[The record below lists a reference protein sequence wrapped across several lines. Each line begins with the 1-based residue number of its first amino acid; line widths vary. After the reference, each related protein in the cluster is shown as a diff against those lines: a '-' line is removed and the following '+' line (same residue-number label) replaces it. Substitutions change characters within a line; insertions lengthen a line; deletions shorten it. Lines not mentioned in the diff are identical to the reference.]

1 MVMKLMFLDIETTGF
16 DRRWDYIIELAAVIY
31 DSASKKEI
39 DEFHEYI
46 KPGKVIPDKIVEL
59 TGITNRQVND
69 CRNERDVIRDFIEF
83 VAIHKPDGIVA
94 HNGDQFD
101 IPFIKGKAEFYF
113 LPLKDLPVIDTLKL
127 ARDLKPA
134 VTDLT
139 AQGRPSYKQTSLA
152 KFYGI
157 TYQAHSA
164 IYDVKAL
171 IEIYEKMKE
180 VQKES
185 IESKRKRLGF

>member
-1 MVMKLMFLDIETTGF
+1 MFLDIETTGF
-16 DRRWDYIIELAAVIY
+16 DRRWDFIIELAAVIY
-31 DSASKKEI
+31 DSQSKKVLE
-39 DEFHEYI
+39 EFHEYV
-46 KPGKVIPDKIVEL
+46 KPGKTIPDKIVEL
-59 TGITNRQVND
+59 TGITNRQVNN
-69 CRNERDVIRDFIEF
+69 CRDERQVLRDFIEF
-83 VAIHKPDGIVA
+83 VSIEKPDTIVA

-101 IPFIKGKAEFYF
+101 VPFIKSKAEFYF
-113 LPLKDLPVIDTLKL
+113 LPMKDLSVIDTLKM

-157 TYQAHSA
+157 NYQAHSA
-164 IYDVKAL
+164 IFDVKAL
-171 IEIYEKMKE
+171 ILIYEKMKQ

-185 IESKRKRLGF
+185 VQSKRKKLGF

>member
-1 MVMKLMFLDIETTGF
+1 MKLMFLDIETTGF

-31 DSASKKEI
+31 DEDTKTTVA
-39 DEFHEYI
+39 EFHEYV
-46 KPGKVIPDKIVEL
+46 KPGKTIPEKIVEL

-69 CRNERDVIRDFIEF
+69 CRDERQVLRDFIEF
-83 VAIHKPDGIVA
+83 VSIEKPDTIVA

-101 IPFIKGKAEFYF
+101 VPFIKSKAEFYF
-113 LPLKDLPVIDTLKL
+113 LPMKDLSVIDTLKM

-157 TYQAHSA
+157 NYQAHSA
-164 IYDVKAL
+164 IFDVKAL
-171 IEIYEKMKE
+171 ILIYEKMKE
-180 VQKES
+180 VHKES
-185 IESKRKRLGF
+185 VQSKRKKLGF

>member
-1 MVMKLMFLDIETTGF
+1 MKLMFLDIETTGF

-31 DSASKKEI
+31 DEDTKTTVA
-39 DEFHEYI
+39 EFHEYV
-46 KPGKVIPDKIVEL
+46 KPGKTIPDKIVEL

-69 CRNERDVIRDFIEF
+69 CRDERQVLRDFIEF
-83 VAIHKPDGIVA
+83 VSIEKPDTIVA
-94 HNGDQFD
+94 HNGGQFD
-101 IPFIKGKAEFYF
+101 IPFIKSKAEFYF
-113 LPLKDLPVIDTLKL
+113 LPMKDLSVIDTLKM

-157 TYQAHSA
+157 NYQAHSA
-164 IYDVKAL
+164 IFDVKAL
-171 IEIYEKMKE
+171 ILIYEKMKQ

-185 IESKRKRLGF
+185 VQSKRKKLGF

>member
-1 MVMKLMFLDIETTGF
+1 MKLMFLDIETTGF

-31 DSASKKEI
+31 DSAARKEI

-59 TGITNRQVND
+59 TGITNRQVSS

-83 VAIHKPDGIVA
+83 VAIHKPDAIVA

-101 IPFIKGKAEFYF
+101 IPFIKSKADFYF
-113 LPLKDLPVIDTLKL
+113 LPLKDLPVIDTLKI
-127 ARDLKPA
+127 ARDLKPD

-139 AQGRPSYKQTSLA
+139 AKGRPSYKQTSLA

-164 IYDVKAL
+164 IYDVRAL
-171 IEIYEKMKE
+171 IEIYEKMKQ

-185 IESKRKRLGF
+185 VESKRKRLGF

>member
-31 DSASKKEI
+31 DNASKEEI

-46 KPGKVIPDKIVEL
+46 KPGKVIPPKIVEL

-69 CRNERDVIRDFIEF
+69 CRTEREVIRDFIEF
-83 VAIHKPDGIVA
+83 IAIHKPDAIVA
-94 HNGDQFD
+94 HNGEQFD
-101 IPFIKGKAEFYF
+101 VPFIKNKAEFYF

-127 ARDLKPA
+127 ARNLKPS
-134 VTDLT
+134 VTDFT

-164 IYDVKAL
+164 IFDVRAL
-171 IEIYEKMKE
+171 IQIYEKMKV
-180 VQKES
+180 VQQDS
-185 IESKRKRLGF
+185 IESKRKKLGF

>member
-1 MVMKLMFLDIETTGF
+1 MKLMFLDIETTGF
-16 DRRWDYIIELAAVIY
+16 DRRWDYIIELAAIIY
-31 DSASKKEI
+31 DNQTKEVLE
-39 DEFHEYI
+39 EFHEYI
-46 KPGKVIPDKIVEL
+46 KPGKTIPDKIVEL

-69 CRNERDVIRDFIEF
+69 CRDEREVLRDFIEF
-83 VAIHKPDGIVA
+83 VAIHSPDAIVA
-94 HNGDQFD
+94 HNGAQFD
-101 IPFIKGKAEFYF
+101 IPFIKSKADYYF
-113 LPLKDLPVIDTLKL
+113 LPMKDLSVIDTLKM

-157 TYQAHSA
+157 NYQAHSA

-171 IEIYEKMKE
+171 ILIYEKMKE
-180 VQKES
+180 VQRES
-185 IESKRKRLGF
+185 VQSKRKRLGF

>member
-1 MVMKLMFLDIETTGF
+1 MKLMFLDIETTGF
-16 DRRWDYIIELAAVIY
+16 DRRWDYIIELAAIIY
-31 DSASKKEI
+31 DNQTKEVLE
-39 DEFHEYI
+39 EFHEYI
-46 KPGKVIPDKIVEL
+46 KPGKTIPDKIVEL

-69 CRNERDVIRDFIEF
+69 CRDEREVLRDFIEF
-83 VAIHKPDGIVA
+83 VSIQKPDAIVA
-94 HNGDQFD
+94 HNGAQFD
-101 IPFIKGKAEFYF
+101 IPFIKSKAEFYF
-113 LPLKDLPVIDTLKL
+113 LPMKDLSVIDTLKM

-157 TYQAHSA
+157 NYQAHSA

-171 IEIYEKMKE
+171 ILIYEKMKE
-180 VQKES
+180 VQRES
-185 IESKRKRLGF
+185 VQSKRKRLGF